1 MTMAWMLGLVGLT
14 AAGVAAAREPV
25 PAWPDTV
32 LARTQALALLE
43 TFNADLLSHPSA
55 TLILEQWCADHR
67 LAVAPK
73 IVAVR
78 DNTNKPLPDDGR
90 ALLGIDAGEP
100 VMYRRVKLTCG
111 DVVLS
116 EADNWYVPSLL
127 TPAMNHTLETTDE
140 PFGKVVKPLDFRRQT
155 QSAQLLWAP
164 LPAGWEMQPHA
175 QRRTSASLAIPA
187 EVLRHRAVLYSAD
200 HRAFSL
206 VVETYTRGLFAF
218 PAP

>member
-14 AAGVAAAREPV
+14 AAGVAAAREPA

-55 TLILEQWCADHR
+55 TMILEQWCGDHR
-67 LAVAPK
+67 LAAVPK

-78 DNTNKPLPDDGR
+78 DASEKPLPQDGR
-90 ALLGIDAGEP
+90 ALLGIDAGEA
-100 VMYRRVKLTCG
+100 VKYRRVKLTCG
-111 DVVLS
+111 DLVLS

-127 TPAMNHTLETTDE
+127 TPAMNHTLDTTSE
-140 PFGKVVKPLDFRRQT
+140 PFGKVVKPLGFRRQT

-164 LPAGWEMQPHA
+164 LAPGWEMHDGAHA
-175 QRRTSASLAIPA
+175 AVSTRLDIPA
-187 EVLRHRAVLYSAD
+187 EVLRHRAVLYTAGN
-200 HRAFSL
+200 RAFSL
-206 VVETYTRGLFAF
+206 VVETYTGDLFAF